1 MKRQFLFTL
10 LLILGL
16 SGFSQNGMIKGIV
29 RHGISSEYS
38 PFINIDLIRISDEKT
53 ILRTNSDTVGKFEF
67 QSIPQGDYD
76 LNFYFLGYHPYK
88 LEHVTVLKDS
98 TIYLFINFP
107 CPNGKK
113 SAKKK
118 CPFGHRDNIIPILYG
133 FPSEKGLKKAER
145 GKIEF
150 GGCIV
155 TDCDPK
161 WYCKTHKIR
170 Y

>member
-1 MKRQFLFTL
+1 MRSQFLFTL

-16 SGFSQNGMIKGIV
+16 TGFSQNGIIKGIV
-29 RHGISSEYS
+29 RHGITSEYS

-53 ILRTNSDTVGKFEF
+53 IHGTNSDTVGKFEF

-88 LEHVTVLKDS
+88 LEHVTVVKDS

-113 SAKKK
+113 SPKKK
-118 CPFGHRDNIIPILYG
+118 CPFGHRDILSQ
-133 FPSEKGLKKAER
+133 FHTDFLLRKG
-145 GKIEF
+145 
-150 GGCIV
+150 
-155 TDCDPK
+155 
-161 WYCKTHKIR
+161 
-170 Y
+170 